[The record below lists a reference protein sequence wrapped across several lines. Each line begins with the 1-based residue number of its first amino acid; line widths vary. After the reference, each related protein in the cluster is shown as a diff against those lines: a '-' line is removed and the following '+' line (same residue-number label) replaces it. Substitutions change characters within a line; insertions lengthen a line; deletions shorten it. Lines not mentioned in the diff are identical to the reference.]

1 MGGAGGVVGL
11 VGLGLAWL
19 GLAWLCR
26 WLQYTCIDGYNFY
39 LFTGLRV

>member
-1 MGGAGGVVGL
+1 MGWAGGVVGL
-11 VGLGLAWL
+11 VGL

-39 LFTGLRV
+39 LFTEIAAAH